1 MNRRARVDLRG
12 DQSGLTLVEVIVAMM
27 VFSIVAVGVA
37 YTLTNILTLNMDAR
51 SRVVAANIA
60 AEEIDKA
67 RSMEDVFKVVGTG
80 HGDGNAPDDVPSS
93 TVPVGGI
100 NYYVYLDARWVTDGD
115 TTSQCGAAAATG
127 NAALKYKRINVTVT
141 WDGMRPGT
149 ALVRSDTVISPNS
162 RINEP
167 TLGSIVIAV
176 EDELGSPQSGITS
189 ITTPTVQTGNAAAA
203 VTAQGLE
210 TDADGCSYVLKV
222 VPGTYDVKLTKTG
235 YVDVY
240 QSANTSS
247 TAVATVTA
255 GGTALASFIFDNGA
269 LITSTYPSGA
279 MIPTN
284 LQTTFSTT
292 FADTV
297 MSGANPQRVFPFGA
311 GYQVIAGT
319 VNDNGA
325 CKSPD
330 PAAWPIRGDGAV
342 ATRPDPVTI
351 APGSAASVPVA
362 LGEVAVNTSS
372 LKGKYITA
380 VLQTTGSNG
389 DPGCKTPT
397 DSASLAF
404 TAYKFAVLSNN
415 PPATTL
421 IGLPYGTYKL
431 YYGNTA
437 GTTTNALAGSPYKA
451 DGTPSGATATTT
463 VTLDPRLVP
472 VP

>member
-1 MNRRARVDLRG
+1 MDKRARTNFCD
-12 DQSGLTLVEVIVAMM
+12 DQSGLTLIEIIVAMM
-27 VFSIVAVGVA
+27 IFAIVAVGIA
-37 YTLTNILTLNMDAR
+37 YTLTNVLTLTRDAR

-60 AEEIDKA
+60 AEMIDKA
-67 RSMEDVFKVVGTG
+67 RSFENVFQVIGAG
-80 HGDGNAPDDVPSS
+80 EGDGNGVDDIPDS
-93 TVPVGGI
+93 TKVVDGTR
-100 NYYVYLDARWVTDGD
+100 YYIYLDAKWVNDED
-115 TTSQCGAAAATG
+115 STSQCGAAAATG
-127 NAALKYKRINVTVT
+127 NTALKYKRINVTVT

-149 ALVRSDTVISPNS
+149 TLVRSDTVISPNT

-176 EDELGSPQSGITS
+176 GDELDSPQSGIAST
-189 ITTPTVQTGNAAAA
+189 TTPTVQSGNTAAA
-203 VTAQGLE
+203 VTAQGLA

-240 QSANTSS
+240 QAANTSS
-247 TAVATVTA
+247 TAVVSVVA
-255 GGTALASFIFDNGA
+255 GGTALARFTFDNGA

-292 FADTV
+292 FADKV

-311 GYQVIAGT
+311 GYQLIAGT

-330 PAAWPIRGDGAV
+330 PAAWPIRSDGAV

-362 LGEVAVNTSS
+362 LGKVAVSAGG
-372 LKGKYITA
+372 LGGKYITA
-380 VLQTTGSNG
+380 VIQTAGANG
-389 DPGCKTPT
+389 DPGCATPK
-397 DSASLAF
+397 DSASAAL
-404 TAYKFAVLSNN
+404 TAYKFGTASTNSTVI
-415 PPATTL
+415 A
-421 IGLPYGTYKL
+421 LPFGTYKL
-431 YYGNTA
+431 YYGNSA
-437 GTTTNALAGSPYKA
+437 GLLTNALAGSPYNA

-472 VP
+472 AP